1 MNTVIQRFLI
11 VLSIIFILFQD
22 QLMYVSQIQWLSY
35 TDEII
40 ILVLLF
46 MSLLIIVKEKKM
58 KKISLTIIIGILG
71 FSAIGIVSG
80 YLNSSVDF
88 ITTIS
93 ANFLSIKFLILIFAF
108 TTIKLSKSTID
119 FLIQCLVIIANIAI
133 VVGVINMIFP
143 EIYLSIFPWGYIESR
158 LGIIAPSSIFEHP
171 GTYGWFLMIVASY
184 HYVKYSTE
192 NNKKDLRKFLI
203 YALFAIFSMKA
214 KVMIS
219 LMVTVVI
226 GNIISGKSK
235 VNIKKILL
243 SLLVV
248 ALVAII
254 FHDFLIYTYVHY
266 FTAQNGI
273 TARGALNMNS
283 ILIALDYLPLGVGF
297 GKFGSYYA
305 GANYSEYYYQFGMDN
320 IYGLYPENPMYATDT
335 FWPSVIG
342 ETGVLGAVVFI
353 ACLVKIYKELMKN
366 VKINPDVIVPIWGL
380 LVFLQSLVESI
391 GAPTF
396 NSAPFNVVI
405 ALIVSMSIQYNY
417 STAADNA
424 GEFYRNQSINNSTNY
439 GFTR

>member
-1 MNTVIQRFLI
+1 MNTVIQRFFI

-22 QLMYVSQIQWLSY
+22 QLMYVTQVQWLSY

-46 MSLLIIVKEKKM
+46 MSLLIISKEKKV
-58 KKISLTIIIGILG
+58 KKISLTIIIGIAI
-71 FSAIGIVSG
+71 FSAIGMISG
-80 YLNSSVDF
+80 YLNSHIGF
-88 ITTIS
+88 TNAIA

-108 TTIKLSKSTID
+108 TTIRLNESTTG
-119 FLIQCLVIIANIAI
+119 FLIKCIVVIADIAI
-133 VVGVINMIFP
+133 IVAIINMLFP
-143 EIYLSIFPWGYIESR
+143 ELYLSIFPWGYTESR

-171 GTYGWFLMIVASY
+171 GTYGWFLMITASY
-184 HYVKYSTE
+184 YYVKYSTE
-192 NNKKDLRKFLI
+192 NNKQDLRKFLI

-219 LMVTVVI
+219 LMVTVVM

-235 VNIKKILL
+235 VNIKKIIL

-248 ALVAII
+248 AFIAII

-266 FTAQNGI
+266 FTAQNGM

-305 GANYSEYYYQFGMDN
+305 GVNYSEYYYQFGMDN
-320 IYGLYPENPMYATDT
+320 IYGLYPNNPMYATDT

-342 ETGVLGAVVFI
+342 ETGMLGVIVFVI
-353 ACLVKIYKELMKN
+353 CLVKIFKELTKK
-366 VKINPDVIVPIWGL
+366 VKLNPNFIVPTWGL

-417 STAADNA
+417 STVTDNTE
-424 GEFYRNQSINNSTNY
+424 EFYRNNSINNSTNY
-439 GFTR
+439 SFTR